1 MLKELQNLFV
11 VVTVAV
17 AGSFV
22 EDIKIVAIEGT
33 SVDDIVGVEG
43 PSVDDIATV
52 DALLGGDVVVEAI
65 G

>member
-22 EDIKIVAIEGT
+22 EDIEIVAIEGT

-43 PSVDDIATV
+43 STFC
-52 DALLGGDVVVEAI
+52 
-65 G
+65 